1 MSINKRQPDYIS
13 FIFL

>member
-1 MSINKRQPDYIS
+1 MSTNKRQPDYIS